1 METNWCFGF
10 VMALHFFDAL
20 LIKYDHELNLLGQ
33 KSQWMFKLHYMI
45 FKNYELAAQPSSGPA
60 LNLKLVLEIF

>member
-10 VMALHFFDAL
+10 VMALHFFDVL
-20 LIKYDHELNLLGQ
+20 LIKYDHESKTLGQ

-45 FKNYELAAQPSSGPA
+45 FKNYELEAQPSSGTS
-60 LNLKLVLEIF
+60 LNLKLVLKIF